1 MMLLRDISR
10 LKDALSRMN
19 YSPLGSCAL
28 AGTTYKT
35 DRDMVAKALGFDGV
49 CMNSIDGVS
58 DRDYCIEL
66 EGAFST
72 IMMHL
77 SRLSEE
83 IILWS
88 SWEFKFIELDDSYTT
103 GSSIMPQKKNP
114 DMAELVRGKTGR
126 VYGDLMA
133 TLTMLKG
140 IPLAYNKDMQEDKE
154 AIFDATET
162 VKKCLQVFIPM
173 IATMKPL
180 KENMYNAA
188 KRGFINATDLA
199 DYLTKRG
206 LPFRTAYKIVG
217 TIVGKCVKEN
227 KTLDEL
233 ALSEYKEYSE
243 IFDTD
248 LYGEISLETCVAKRI
263 SKGGTGY
270 ASVKE
275 QIEYVEAM
283 LK

>member
-1 MMLLRDISR
+1 
-10 LKDALSRMN
+10 
-19 YSPLGSCAL
+19 
-28 AGTTYKT
+28 
-35 DRDMVAKALGFDGV
+35 
-49 CMNSIDGVS
+49 
-58 DRDYCIEL
+58 
-66 EGAFST
+66 
-72 IMMHL
+72 
-77 SRLSEE
+77 
-83 IILWS
+83 
-88 SWEFKFIELDDSYTT
+88 
-103 GSSIMPQKKNP
+103 
-114 DMAELVRGKTGR
+114 
-126 VYGDLMA
+126 
-133 TLTMLKG
+133 
-140 IPLAYNKDMQEDKE
+140 
-154 AIFDATET
+154 
-162 VKKCLQVFIPM
+162 
-173 IATMKPL
+173 MKPL

-233 ALSEYKEYSE
+233 TLSEYKEYSE